1 MFLFIVG
8 LIVGLVWGAGGIL
21 LLKELAE
28 RKKRAMDRKTNYIL
42 LQRVRILRD
51 AAFN

>member
-28 RKKRAMDRKTNYIL
+28 RKNRAMDRKTNYIL
-42 LQRVRILRD
+42 LQRLRVLRD
-51 AAFN
+51 EAVN